1 MRTVKCEF
9 ESYSGEEKEGL
20 TAGEMLC
27 NLVRRSLKFVK
38 PPRKRWIL
46 PQNARQA
53 QI

>member
-27 NLVRRSLKFVK
+27 KRSPGADLRPVFE
-38 PPRKRWIL
+38 
-46 PQNARQA
+46 
-53 QI
+53 